1 MTEIALPATGLAEQM
16 QYAKALA
23 GANLLP
29 KQYRG
34 EPANLLLAMELGR
47 SLGLPLAQ
55 ILTGVNVVEGKPSL
69 GAELM
74 AALGRKAGH
83 RIRVSGDEQQAV
95 CSIWRSDDPEFE
107 YRSVW
112 TIQRA
117 VESKLCTIKDGR
129 PLARSR
135 DGKALPWELFPAS
148 MLKARATSEACRMA
162 IPDVLAG
169 MAYVPEELAPQY
181 VDADPEPKAIKPA
194 TPKRAT
200 TKPAAPVVV
209 EPDDTD
215 HQPADDPDVQAR
227 LDAADSD
234 VYRAD
239 WLGRLDQALETA
251 DLQLVQQLASEA
263 ATAGHQDLV
272 DDARNAWAII
282 QGRTDNAQPDQPG
295 DDWDDD
301 R

>member
-1 MTEIALPATGLAEQM
+1 MGLTEQM

-29 KQYRG
+29 KQYRS

-74 AALGRKAGH
+74 AALGRRAGH
-83 RIRVSGDEQQAV
+83 RIRVSGDDDQAV
-95 CSIWRSDDPEFE
+95 CSIWRSDDPDFE

-117 VESKLCTIKDGR
+117 AEAKLCVLKDGR
-129 PLARSR
+129 PQARSR
-135 DGKALPWELFPAS
+135 DGKPLPWELFPAS

-169 MAYVPEELAPQY
+169 MAYVPEELQPQY
-181 VDADPEPKAIKPA
+181 VDADPEPRAVTA
-194 TPKRAT
+194 TPKPV
-200 TKPAAPVVV
+200 PAEPDVV
-209 EPDDTD
+209 EPTE
-215 HQPADDPDVQAR
+215 QGTSAAAN
-227 LDAADSD
+227 LDAADAE

-239 WLGRLDQALETA
+239 WLGRLDNALESG
-251 DLQLVQQLASEA
+251 DLPLVQQLGSEA
-263 ATAGHQDLV
+263 ANTGHADLV

-282 QGRTDNAQPDQPG
+282 QGRTDDDQPPVEEPTAERRV
-295 DDWDDD
+295 DERPADW
-301 R
+301 RKRW